1 MADPS
6 QSVEFACLDQLVFEL
21 VQGLG
26 QPPGSIPGAAVTHGH
41 SAIQDLLDSIPSIP
55 ETARTHILDQLAI
68 LTASAQKRF
77 HPGLLPLLQDEHG
90 FSNHASPFRTH
101 GAEEICQEI
110 SPYLLHDTLILDLAS
125 TLEQQPISLLRS
137 CAVSRHATLG
147 HCFLLLVVADQASD
161 ELAHSLCS
169 EALGVS
175 DPQPIKAQ
183 LLGSPIWEFS
193 QHGISHYIWIRSTR
207 NLDGHPLADI
217 LNMLCCRAKIE
228 YAVQHAADAYSRG
241 LAHYQAI
248 EARLAALP
256 LKRATNAQERAQ
268 RIASFEEQLSFL
280 PADSHGLARC
290 ERDLDSHLL
299 LLADS
304 QANARL
310 SAARLP
316 PTDTFLNSFFTDDCA
331 IHLHQIQHNLKVLS
345 PGRRYADQAIE
356 AIRAMVSLDA
366 QKLQMERQEQEN
378 NREKHSQ
385 KLQMERQEQENN
397 REKRLRKDLAIVA
410 SGLSVSSI
418 AASTRSRPTEKFL
431 THRVPH
437 YAKSPYKPWPEI
449 LWLADIVIL
458 ASLGLL
464 SAFLVASFWDRLPLP
479 RLLHYFSKRWQSHQ
493 CSAPRKLAGGQGVDA
508 GQALG
513 QRVPE

>member
-1 MADPS
+1 
-6 QSVEFACLDQLVFEL
+6 
-21 VQGLG
+21 
-26 QPPGSIPGAAVTHGH
+26 
-41 SAIQDLLDSIPSIP
+41 
-55 ETARTHILDQLAI
+55 
-68 LTASAQKRF
+68 
-77 HPGLLPLLQDEHG
+77 
-90 FSNHASPFRTH
+90 
-101 GAEEICQEI
+101 
-110 SPYLLHDTLILDLAS
+110 
-125 TLEQQPISLLRS
+125 
-137 CAVSRHATLG
+137 
-147 HCFLLLVVADQASD
+147 LLVVADQASD
-161 ELAHSLCS
+161 ELAHSLCR

-256 LKRATNAQERAQ
+256 LKPSTNAQERAQ

-366 QKLQMERQEQEN
+366 QKQQLELDQKETAREQN
-378 NREKHSQ
+378 
-385 KLQMERQEQENN
+385 
-397 REKRLRKDLAIVA
+397 LRKNLAILA
-410 SGLSVSSI
+410 SGFSI
-418 AASTRSRPTEKFL
+418 SGVAASSRSRPTQKILESTKNWFSGTTPQPPIQL
-431 THRVPH
+431 PSAV
-437 YAKSPYKPWPEI
+437 
-449 LWLADIVIL
+449 LWLTDIAVF
-458 ASLGLL
+458 ASLGVGAALL
-464 SAFLVASFWDRLPLP
+464 VFLSWSGCGQL
-479 RLLHYFSKRWQSHQ
+479 S
-493 CSAPRKLAGGQGVDA
+493 RKLRGKQRRWLASAIPAQTPIDAAPGTSTPALATTPAPGSAAHQRVDPAGG
-508 GQALG
+508 
-513 QRVPE
+513 